1 MKGLLVVS
9 LLLTLLGAPARAAG
23 SIAIAAAADL
33 KFAMD
38 EIVADFRSAHPG
50 DDVSVIYGSSGKF
63 HTQIQNG
70 APFDIFFSA
79 DIAYARSLLQNG
91 SAASEPVLYA
101 VGRIVLWSGALDA
114 ARMTLENLVDPHIRR
129 IAIANPKHAPYGR
142 AAEEALKAE
151 DVWNRLQGR
160 LVFGEN
166 VAQTA
171 QYARTGAADVAIIAL
186 SLVLSPELK
195 GKGSYSEIP
204 ENLYAPLRQA
214 FVVTKRGGNN
224 PLAETFAKFMASPA
238 ARRVM
243 IRYGFVLP
251 GETAQK

>member
-1 MKGLLVVS
+1 MPRLLIVALA
-9 LLLTLLGAPARAAG
+9 LLLSSAPAWAKG
-23 SIAIAAAADL
+23 VITIAAAADL

-38 EIVADFRSAHPG
+38 EIVTQFKAAHPD

-79 DIAYARSLLQNG
+79 DIEYARSLAQSG
-91 SAASEPVLYA
+91 ASAAKPVLYA
-101 VGRIVLWSGALDA
+101 VGRIVLWSRELDA
-114 ARMTLENLVDPHIRR
+114 QQLSLSSLVDPKIRR

-142 AAEEALKAE
+142 AAEQALKAQGLW
-151 DVWNRLQGR
+151 DRVRGR
-160 LVFGEN
+160 LVYGEN

-186 SLVLSPELK
+186 SLVLGPELT
-195 GKGSYSEIP
+195 GQGSYSEIP
-204 ENLYAPLRQA
+204 DNLYSPLRQA
-214 FVVTKRGGNN
+214 FIVTKRGADN
-224 PLAETFAKFMASPA
+224 PLAYSFAQYMTTPE

-251 GETAQK
+251 GETAQR

>member
-1 MKGLLVVS
+1 LLAAA

-38 EIVADFRSAHPG
+38 EIVADFKSAHP
-50 DDVSVIYGSSGKF
+50 DDEVSVIYGSSGKF

-114 ARMTLENLVDPHIRR
+114 AEMSLENLVDPNIRR

-151 DVWNRLQGR
+151 GVWNRLQGR

-186 SLVLSPELK
+186 SLVLSPELA

-204 ENLYAPLRQA
+204 DNLYAPLRQA
-214 FVVTKRGGNN
+214 FVVTKHGGDN

-251 GETAQK
+251 GETARK